1 MTTAAGVPE
10 TRGELEGDEAFETL
24 RSTGRVAL
32 LRDAV
37 VRFRAADGFSHS
49 RALAFQL
56 TLTLLPALIALVGLT
71 GSLDR
76 GATRATLEDTINAL
90 APGAAGDIL
99 RAALSQGA
107 DGNSTAALGF
117 GLVAAVF
124 AGTTAMAQLERGANR
139 LYGVERDRPFVRRY
153 GTAFVLALVAGTL
166 ITLAVGTLV
175 AGKALVEGIAS
186 GDTIEDVLEV
196 VLWPLGLAAV
206 ITAIG
211 LLFEVVPNRRQ
222 PEASWL
228 ALGGGVAAVL
238 FLAVLALLDEWLD
251 AAGNFG
257 DTYGSLAGT
266 VGLLLWTFGASA
278 SLLFGLAVCAQLEA
292 VRAGA
297 PLPRVDRFHNV

>member
-71 GSLDR
+71 ASLDE
-76 GATRATLEDTINAL
+76 GATRRTLQDAIDAL
-90 APGAAGDIL
+90 APGAVGDIL
-99 RAALSQGA
+99 RTALREGA
-107 DGNSTAALGF
+107 DGSGATALVF
-117 GLVAAVF
+117 GLIAAVF

-139 LYGVERDRPFVRRY
+139 LYGVERDRPFLRRY
-153 GTAFVLALVAGTL
+153 GTAFVLALIAGTL
-166 ITLAVGTLV
+166 VSIAVGLLV
-175 AGKALVEGIAS
+175 AGKAFVDGLGPS
-186 GDTIEDVLEV
+186 DTAEDLLELA
-196 VLWPLGLAAV
+196 LWPVGLAAV

-238 FLAVLALLDEWLD
+238 FLLVLALLDEWLD

-278 SLLFGLAVCAQLEA
+278 SLLLGLAVCAQLEA

-297 PLPRVDRFHNV
+297 PLPRVDRSHNL